1 MLIERSDSDAALDA
15 GELVRRAQGG
25 CVDSFAALVHIYR
38 PRVIALLEC
47 RYGAGSHEAE
57 DLAQEAFARAYQRLD
72 EFDPRYQFS
81 TWIHTIARRA
91 AIDQRRQR
99 ARRPE
104 HVSFGSAEL
113 EPVQRGAEAPVIVE
127 QQEEAENIW
136 RLAGAVL
143 SEAQFSATWLRFGE
157 NCEVEEIA
165 RRMGRSRIGVRVLLH
180 RARVILVREAA
191 NQTAKQDQAT
201 RKER

>member
-38 PRVIALLEC
+38 PRVIALLER
-47 RYGAGSHEAE
+47 RYGTGSHEAE

-91 AIDQRRQR
+91 AIDKRRQR

-104 HVSFGSAEL
+104 HVSLGQAEL
-113 EPVQRGAEAPVIVE
+113 EPAQSGAEAPEIVE

-136 RLAGAVL
+136 RLARAVL
-143 SEAQFSATWLRFGE
+143 SESQFTATWLRFGE
-157 NCEVEEIA
+157 NCEVAEIA
-165 RRMGRSRIGVRVLLH
+165 RRLGRSRIGVRVLLH
-180 RARVILVREAA
+180 RARVILVRESV
-191 NQTAKQDQAT
+191 NQTAHQSS

>member
-25 CVDSFAALVHIYR
+25 CVESFASLVNTYR
-38 PRVIALLEC
+38 PRVVSLLEC
-47 RYGAGSHEAE
+47 RYGTGSHEAE

-91 AIDQRRQR
+91 AIDKRRQR

-104 HVSFGSAEL
+104 HVSLAQAEL
-113 EPVQRGAEAPVIVE
+113 EPVQRGAEAPAIVE
-127 QQEEAENIW
+127 RQEEAENIW
-136 RLAGAVL
+136 RLARAVL
-143 SEAQFSATWLRFGE
+143 SEPQFTATWLRFGE

-165 RRMGRSRIGVRVLLH
+165 RRLGRSRIGVRVLLH
-180 RARVILVREAA
+180 RARVILVRETA
-191 NQTAKQDQAT
+191 NQTANPAT